1 MTFTAL
7 EVIALIFAVI
17 SLIKIIVILVNKI
30 GWYNNV
36 VKPVYTNSVI
46 SRMIIALLAV
56 VVFYY
61 LAQELSIIQIFSVV
75 AFTGL
80 LMALSFL
87 SFSKEVLSFAEN
99 IYKKKSFNLGIWIQI
114 IIWLALISWLFY
126 ELFVV

>member
-87 SFSKEVLSFAEN
+87 SFSKEEEYFGKDS
-99 IYKKKSFNLGIWIQI
+99 SD
-114 IIWLALISWLFY
+114 
-126 ELFVV
+126 